1 MAFTD
6 KVGAYLQVGATNFLD
21 LSTCVGR
28 RLVLSLHTSMLLD
41 GSEGGPRRMVL
52 LETSILTLL
61 GRRREPQGYPGLVTA
76 LVTHSMEMMAIY
88 TKCVWEVR
96 AEMDYH
102 RTSSLHTA
110 ETSIKVLIPACNAF
124 KLNFFFQSLKNQNLE
139 EVASPRPQ
147 KAKKTPKGCI
157 STFLDSSF

>member
-76 LVTHSMEMMAIY
+76 LVTHLGRREPPSPGATTQVQKRGQGAPGAPVALY
-88 TKCVWEVR
+88 LQCLSTSAPFC
-96 AEMDYH
+96 
-102 RTSSLHTA
+102 TSS
-110 ETSIKVLIPACNAF
+110 ER
-124 KLNFFFQSLKNQNLE
+124 Q
-139 EVASPRPQ
+139 
-147 KAKKTPKGCI
+147 
-157 STFLDSSF
+157 